1 MILDWLVFAV
11 FFTNKCTGGK
21 SMSQF
26 IDQIINSLN
35 VGSIYALIALGYTM
49 VYGIVKL
56 INFAHGEILMI
67 GAFIGYALA
76 VTFNMSLIPLLL
88 LSMLGCAI
96 IGMTIDRV
104 AYKPLRN
111 APRISALITALGM
124 SMLLS
129 NFFKWRFGASD
140 KIMPEINLIGNIP
153 MPNITV
159 ITLVITIVCMVGLQ
173 YVVTRTKTGQAMRAV
188 SEDKGA
194 AQLMGVNVDKTISI
208 TFAIGS
214 ALGAV
219 AGVLYALNYGNLEPY
234 MGMMPGLKA
243 FVAAVLGGIGIIPGA
258 MVGGF
263 VIGIIETFVKGYISS
278 SWANVFVF
286 GILII
291 VLLVKPTGL
300 FGKNIKEK
308 V

>member
-1 MILDWLVFAV
+1 MPDFLKE
-11 FFTNKCTGGK
+11 FFH
-21 SMSQF
+21 
-26 IDQIINSLN
+26 QIINSLN

-67 GAFIGYALA
+67 GAFTGYFLA
-76 VTFNMSLIPLLL
+76 TTFNMSLIPLLI
-88 LSMLGCAI
+88 LSMIVCAL
-96 IGMTIDRV
+96 IGMAIDRL

-111 APRISALITALGM
+111 APRMSALITALGV
-124 SMLLS
+124 SMFLS

-140 KIMPEINLIGNIP
+140 KIMPPMKLIGNIE
-153 MPNITV
+153 MPNITLITV
-159 ITLVITIVCMVGLQ
+159 ILTIICLVSLEFIVK
-173 YVVTRTKTGQAMRAV
+173 RTKVGKAMRAV
-188 SEDKGA
+188 SLDKGA
-194 AQLMGVNVDKTISI
+194 AQLMGINVDKTISM

-219 AGVLYALNYGNLEPY
+219 GGVLYSLNYGNLEPY
-234 MGMMPGLKA
+234 MGSLPGLKA
-243 FVAAVLGGIGIIPGA
+243 FVAAVLGGIGILPGA

-263 VIGIIETFVKGYISS
+263 AIGLIETFVKAYINS

-286 GILII
+286 GILIV

-300 FGKNIKEK
+300 FGKNVREK

>member
-1 MILDWLVFAV
+1 M
-11 FFTNKCTGGK
+11 T
-21 SMSQF
+21 QF
-26 IDQIINSLN
+26 LDQIINSLN

-67 GAFIGYALA
+67 GAFVGYFLA

-88 LSMLGCAI
+88 LSMLACAI
-96 IGMTIDRV
+96 IGVTIDRV

-124 SMLLS
+124 SMFLS
-129 NFFKWRFGASD
+129 NLFKWRFGASD
-140 KIMPEINLIGNIP
+140 KIMPDVNLIGNIP

-159 ITLVITIVCMVGLQ
+159 ITLVITVICMIGLQ

-194 AQLMGVNVDKTISI
+194 AQLMGINVDKTISI

-234 MGMMPGLKA
+234 MGTMPGLKA

-263 VIGIIETFVKGYISS
+263 AIGIIETFVKGYISS

>member
-1 MILDWLVFAV
+1 MHIAIGLGGMKWRLV
-11 FFTNKCTGGK
+11 
-21 SMSQF
+21 MSQF
-26 IDQIINSLN
+26 ISQIINSLN

-49 VYGIVKL
+49 VYGIVRL

-67 GAFIGYALA
+67 GAFVGFFLA
-76 VTFNMSLIPLLL
+76 SLFEMSFIPLLL
-88 LSMLGCAI
+88 ISMIVCAL
-96 IGMTIDRV
+96 IGMAIERI
-104 AYKPLRN
+104 AYKPLRS

-124 SMLLS
+124 SMFLS
-129 NFFKWRFGASD
+129 NLFRVLFGAND
-140 KIMPEINLIGNIP
+140 RIMPDVNLIGNIP
-153 MPNITV
+153 LPDVTVLTITITV
-159 ITLVITIVCMVGLQ
+159 ICLITLEYIVKRTRVG
-173 YVVTRTKTGQAMRAV
+173 KAMRAV

-194 AQLMGVNVDKTISI
+194 AQLMGINVDRTISL

-219 AGVLYALNYGNLEPY
+219 GGVLYAINYGNLKAY
-234 MGMMPGLKA
+234 MGVMPGLKA
-243 FVAAVLGGIGIIPGA
+243 FVAAVLGGIGILPGA

-263 VIGIIETFVKGYISS
+263 VIGIIETFVKGYLSS

-286 GILII
+286 GILIV
-291 VLLVKPTGL
+291 VLIIKPTGI

>member
-1 MILDWLVFAV
+1 ME
-11 FFTNKCTGGK
+11 
-21 SMSQF
+21 QF
-26 IDQIINSLN
+26 LNQVINSLN

-67 GAFIGYALA
+67 GAFVGYFLA
-76 VTFNMSLIPLLL
+76 VTFNMSLIPLLI
-88 LSMLGCAI
+88 LSMIVCAI
-96 IGMTIDRV
+96 IGMTIDRI

-124 SMLLS
+124 SMFLS

-140 KIMPEINLIGNIP
+140 KIMPEVNLIGNIP
-153 MPNITV
+153 MPNITFITVFITV
-159 ITLVITIVCMVGLQ
+159 ICMVGLEF
-173 YVVTRTKTGQAMRAV
+173 VVKKTKVGKAMRAV

-194 AQLMGVNVDKTISI
+194 AKLMGVNVDLTISL

-219 AGVLYALNYGNLEPY
+219 AGVLYAINYGNLEPY
-234 MGMMPGLKA
+234 MGTMPGLKA
-243 FVAAVLGGIGIIPGA
+243 FVAAVLGGIGILPGA

-263 VIGIIETFVKGYISS
+263 AIGIIETFVKGYISS
-278 SWANVFVF
+278 AWANVFVF

>member
-1 MILDWLVFAV
+1 ME
-11 FFTNKCTGGK
+11 
-21 SMSQF
+21 QF
-26 IDQIINSLN
+26 LNQVINSLN

-49 VYGIVKL
+49 VYGIVRL

-67 GAFIGYALA
+67 GAFVGYFLA
-76 VTFNMSLIPLLL
+76 VTFNMSLIPLLI
-88 LSMLGCAI
+88 LSMIACAV

-124 SMLLS
+124 SMFLS

-140 KIMPEINLIGNIP
+140 KIMPEVNLIGNVP
-153 MPNITV
+153 MPNITFITVLITV
-159 ITLVITIVCMVGLQ
+159 ICMVGLEF
-173 YVVTRTKTGQAMRAV
+173 VVKKTKVGKAMRAV

-194 AQLMGVNVDKTISI
+194 AKLMGINVDRTISL

-219 AGVLYALNYGNLEPY
+219 GGVLYAINYGNLEPY
-234 MGMMPGLKA
+234 MGTMPGLKA
-243 FVAAVLGGIGIIPGA
+243 FVAAVLGGIGILPGA

-263 VIGIIETFVKGYISS
+263 AIGIIETFVKGYISS

>member
-1 MILDWLVFAV
+1 MKAKLNTIY
-11 FFTNKCTGGK
+11 GGGL
-21 SMSQF
+21 MTQF
-26 IDQIINSLN
+26 INQIINGLN

-67 GAFIGYALA
+67 GAFIGYFFAM
-76 VTFNMSLIPLLL
+76 TFGMSLIPLLI
-88 LSMLGCAI
+88 LSMIGCAI
-96 IGMTIDRV
+96 LGMTIDRI

-124 SMLLS
+124 SMFLS
-129 NFFKWRFGASD
+129 NFFKWQFGAND
-140 KIMPEINLIGNIP
+140 KIMPEINLIGNVP
-153 MPNITV
+153 MPSITV
-159 ITLVITIVCMVGLQ
+159 ITLVITVICLVGLE
-173 YVVTRTKTGQAMRAV
+173 YVVRRTRVGKAMRAV

-194 AQLMGVNVDKTISI
+194 AQLMGINVDRTISL

-219 AGVLYALNYGNLEPY
+219 SGVLYALNYGNLQPY
-234 MGMMPGLKA
+234 MGTMPGLKA
-243 FVAAVLGGIGIIPGA
+243 FVAAVLGGIGILPGA

-263 VIGIIETFVKGYISS
+263 AIGFIETFVKGYISS

-300 FGKNIKEK
+300 FGKNVKEK

>member
-1 MILDWLVFAV
+1 MTQ
-11 FFTNKCTGGK
+11 FF
-21 SMSQF
+21 
-26 IDQIINSLN
+26 DQIVNSLN

-49 VYGIVKL
+49 VYGIVRL

-67 GAFIGYALA
+67 GAFVGYFLA
-76 VTFNMSLIPLLL
+76 VTFSMSLIPLLL
-88 LSMLGCAI
+88 LSMLACAI
-96 IGMTIDRV
+96 IGMTIDRL

-124 SMLLS
+124 SMFLS
-129 NFFKWRFGASD
+129 NFMRWQFGASD
-140 KIMPEINLIGNIP
+140 KIMPEITLIGNVP
-153 MPNITV
+153 LPDITV
-159 ITLVITIVCMVGLQ
+159 ITLVVTILCMVGLQ
-173 YVVTRTKTGQAMRAV
+173 YVVTRTKIGQAMRAV

-194 AQLMGVNVDKTISI
+194 AQLMGINVDRTISI

-219 AGVLYALNYGNLEPY
+219 GGVLYALNYGNLEPY
-234 MGMMPGLKA
+234 MGTMPGLKA

-263 VIGIIETFVKGYISS
+263 AIGIIETFVKGYISS

-291 VLLVKPTGL
+291 VLLVKPTGI
-300 FGKNIKEK
+300 FGNNVKEK

>member
-1 MILDWLVFAV
+1 ME
-11 FFTNKCTGGK
+11 
-21 SMSQF
+21 QF
-26 IDQIINSLN
+26 LAQIINSLN

-67 GAFIGYALA
+67 GSFVGFFMA
-76 VTFNMSLIPLLL
+76 TKFNMSLIPLLII
-88 LSMLGCAI
+88 SMAACAI
-96 IGMTIDRV
+96 IGVLIDRI
-104 AYKPLRN
+104 AYKPLRS

-124 SMLLS
+124 SMFLS
-129 NFFKWRFGASD
+129 NLFKVLFGEEN
-140 KIMPEINLIGNIP
+140 KIMPDVKLIGNIP
-153 MPNITV
+153 MPD
-159 ITLVITIVCMVGLQ
+159 ITIVTLTVTVLCMVGLDFI
-173 YVVTRTKTGQAMRAV
+173 VKRTKMGKAMRAV
-188 SEDKGA
+188 SEDNGA
-194 AQLMGVNVDKTISI
+194 ASLMGINVDKTISI

-219 AGVLYALNYGNLEPY
+219 GGVLFALNYGYLQPY

-263 VIGIIETFVKGYISS
+263 LIGLIETFVKGYINS

-286 GILII
+286 SILII
-291 VLLVKPTGL
+291 VLVVKPTGI
-300 FGKNIKEK
+300 FGKNVKEK

>member
-1 MILDWLVFAV
+1 
-11 FFTNKCTGGK
+11 
-21 SMSQF
+21 MSQF
-26 IDQIINSLN
+26 LDQIVNSLN

-67 GAFIGYALA
+67 GAFIGYFVAS
-76 VTFNMSLIPLLL
+76 TFGLSLIPLLL
-88 LSMLGCAI
+88 ISMIGCAL
-96 IGMTIDRV
+96 IGVTIDRI
-104 AYKPLRN
+104 AYKPLRH
-111 APRISALITALGM
+111 APRISALITALGV
-124 SMLLS
+124 SMFLS
-129 NFFKWRFGASD
+129 NFMRWRFGASD
-140 KIMPEINLIGNIP
+140 KIMPDINLIGNVP

-159 ITLVITIVCMVGLQ
+159 VTLVITVICMVGLQ
-173 YVVTRTKTGQAMRAV
+173 YVVTKTKTGQAMRAV
-188 SEDKGA
+188 SEDQGA
-194 AQLMGVNVDKTISI
+194 AQLMGINVDKTISF

-234 MGMMPGLKA
+234 MGTMPGLKA

-263 VIGIIETFVKGYISS
+263 AIGIVETFVKGYISS

-286 GILII
+286 GILIL
-291 VLLVKPTGL
+291 VLIVKPTGL
-300 FGKNIKEK
+300 FGKNVKEK

>member
-1 MILDWLVFAV
+1 M
-11 FFTNKCTGGK
+11 T
-21 SMSQF
+21 QF

-67 GAFIGYALA
+67 GAFVGYALA

-88 LSMLGCAI
+88 LSMLACAI

-124 SMLLS
+124 SMFLS
-129 NFFKWRFGASD
+129 NFMRWRFGAAD
-140 KIMPEINLIGNIP
+140 KIMPEINLIGDIP
-153 MPNITV
+153 MPDITV
-159 ITLVITIVCMVGLQ
+159 ITLIITIVCMIALQ
-173 YVVTRTKTGQAMRAV
+173 YIVTRTKTGQAMRAV

-194 AQLMGVNVDKTISI
+194 AQLMGINVDRTISI

-234 MGMMPGLKA
+234 MGTMPGLKA

-263 VIGIIETFVKGYISS
+263 AIGVVETFVKGYISS

-300 FGKNIKEK
+300 FGKNVKEK

>member
-1 MILDWLVFAV
+1 M
-11 FFTNKCTGGK
+11 T
-21 SMSQF
+21 QF

-49 VYGIVKL
+49 VYGIVRL

-67 GAFIGYALA
+67 GAFVGYFLA
-76 VTFNMSLIPLLL
+76 ATFSMSLIPLLII
-88 LSMLGCAI
+88 SMAACAI

-124 SMLLS
+124 SMFLS
-129 NFFKWRFGASD
+129 NFMRWQFGASD
-140 KIMPEINLIGNIP
+140 KIMPDMNLIGNVP
-153 MPNITV
+153 MPNITI
-159 ITLVITIVCMVGLQ
+159 ITLVVTIVCMVGLQ
-173 YVVTRTKTGQAMRAV
+173 YIVTKTKTGQAMRAV

-194 AQLMGVNVDKTISI
+194 AQLMGINVDKTISI

-219 AGVLYALNYGNLEPY
+219 AGILYALNYGNLEPY
-234 MGMMPGLKA
+234 MGTMPGLKA

-263 VIGIIETFVKGYISS
+263 AIGIVETFVKGYISS

-291 VLLVKPTGL
+291 VLLVKPTGI

>member
-1 MILDWLVFAV
+1 M
-11 FFTNKCTGGK
+11 T
-21 SMSQF
+21 QF
-26 IDQIINSLN
+26 LNQIINSLN

-49 VYGIVKL
+49 VYGIVRL

-67 GAFIGYALA
+67 GAFVGYFLA
-76 VTFNMSLIPLLL
+76 TTFSMSLIPLLL
-88 LSMLGCAI
+88 LSMIACAL
-96 IGMTIDRV
+96 IGMAIDRI
-104 AYKPLRN
+104 AYKPLRT

-124 SMLLS
+124 SMFLS
-129 NFFKWRFGASD
+129 NLFKYIFGASD
-140 KIMPEINLIGNIP
+140 KIMPPVKLIGNIDL
-153 MPNITV
+153 PNITILTMTITV
-159 ITLVITIVCMVGLQ
+159 ICMIALEYTVKK
-173 YVVTRTKTGQAMRAV
+173 TKAGQAMRAV
-188 SEDKGA
+188 SEDRDA
-194 AQLMGVNVDKTISI
+194 AQLMGINVDRTISL

-219 AGVLYALNYGNLEPY
+219 GGVLYALNYGNLEPY
-234 MGMMPGLKA
+234 MGVMPGLKA

-263 VIGIIETFVKGYISS
+263 LIGAIETFVKGYISS

-286 GILII
+286 GVLII

-300 FGKNIKEK
+300 FGKNVKEK

>member
-1 MILDWLVFAV
+1 
-11 FFTNKCTGGK
+11 
-21 SMSQF
+21 MSQF
-26 IDQIINSLN
+26 INQIINSLN

-49 VYGIVKL
+49 VYGIVRL

-67 GAFIGYALA
+67 GAFVGFFLA
-76 VTFNMSLIPLLL
+76 TMLNMSFIPLLL
-88 LSMLGCAI
+88 LSMLVCAI
-96 IGMTIDRV
+96 IGMTIDRI
-104 AYKPLRN
+104 AYKPLRT

-124 SMLLS
+124 SMFLS
-129 NFFKWRFGASD
+129 NLFRWLFGAGD
-140 KIMPEINLIGNIP
+140 RIMPDINLIGDIP
-153 MPNITV
+153 MPDITAL
-159 ITLVITIVCMVGLQ
+159 TITITIICMVGLEFI
-173 YVVTRTKTGQAMRAV
+173 VKRTRVGKAMRAV

-194 AQLMGVNVDKTISI
+194 AQLMGINVDKTISI

-219 AGVLYALNYGNLEPY
+219 GGVLYAINYGKLGPY

-243 FVAAVLGGIGIIPGA
+243 FVAAVLGGIGILPGA

-263 VIGIIETFVKGYISS
+263 VIGIVETFVKGYISS

-286 GILII
+286 GILIV
-291 VLLVKPTGL
+291 VLFIKPAGL
-300 FGKNIKEK
+300 FGKNVKEK

>member
-1 MILDWLVFAV
+1 
-11 FFTNKCTGGK
+11 
-21 SMSQF
+21 MSQF
-26 IDQIINSLN
+26 INQVINSLN

-67 GAFIGYALA
+67 GAFTGYFMATL
-76 VTFNMSLIPLLL
+76 FHMSFIPLLIVAAVVT
-88 LSMLGCAI
+88 AI
-96 IGMTIDRV
+96 IGVIIDRI

-124 SMLLS
+124 SMFLS
-129 NFFKWRFGASD
+129 NLAKLLFGPED
-140 KIMPEINLIGNIP
+140 KIMPEMNLIGPIP

-159 ITLVITIVCMVGLQ
+159 ITIIFTVICMIGLEYTIRK
-173 YVVTRTKTGQAMRAV
+173 TRIGQAMRAV

-194 AQLMGVNVDKTISI
+194 AQLMGINVDKTISI
-208 TFAIGS
+208 TFAVGS

-219 AGVLYALNYGNLEPY
+219 GGVLYSLNYGNLEPY
-234 MGMMPGLKA
+234 MGVMPGLKA

-263 VIGIIETFVKGYISS
+263 AIGAIETFVKGYISS

-286 GILII
+286 GVLIL
-291 VLLVKPTGL
+291 VLLIKPTGL
-300 FGKNIKEK
+300 FGKNAKEK

>member
-1 MILDWLVFAV
+1 
-11 FFTNKCTGGK
+11 
-21 SMSQF
+21 MSQF

-263 VIGIIETFVKGYISS
+263 AIGIIETFVKGYISS

>member
-1 MILDWLVFAV
+1 
-11 FFTNKCTGGK
+11 
-21 SMSQF
+21 MSQF
-26 IDQIINSLN
+26 LDQIINSLN
-35 VGSIYALIALGYTM
+35 IGSIYALIALGYTM

-67 GAFIGYALA
+67 GAFIGYYMAA
-76 VTFNMSLIPLLL
+76 TFNLSLIPLLL
-88 LSMLGCAI
+88 VSMIGCAI
-96 IGMTIDRV
+96 IGVTIDRI

-111 APRISALITALGM
+111 APRISALITALGV

-129 NFFKWRFGASD
+129 NFFKWKFGASD
-140 KIMPEINLIGNIP
+140 KIMPDVNLIGDIP

-159 ITLVITIVCMVGLQ
+159 ITVVVTVICMVGLQ
-173 YVVTRTKTGQAMRAV
+173 YIVTRTKMGQAMRAV

-194 AQLMGVNVDKTISI
+194 AQLMGINVDKTISI

-234 MGMMPGLKA
+234 MGTMPGLKA

-263 VIGIIETFVKGYISS
+263 AIGLIETFVKGYISS

-286 GILII
+286 GLLIV

>member
-1 MILDWLVFAV
+1 M
-11 FFTNKCTGGK
+11 T
-21 SMSQF
+21 QF
-26 IDQIINSLN
+26 LDQIINSLN

-49 VYGIVKL
+49 VYGIVSL

-67 GAFIGYALA
+67 GAFVGYYLA
-76 VTFNMSLIPLLL
+76 STYNMSLIPLLV
-88 LSMLGCAI
+88 LSMLACAI
-96 IGMTIDRV
+96 IGILIDRI

-111 APRISALITALGM
+111 APRISALITALGV
-124 SMLLS
+124 SMFLS
-129 NFFKWRFGASD
+129 NFFKWQFGASD
-140 KIMPEINLIGNIP
+140 RIMPEINLIGNIP

-159 ITLVITIVCMVGLQ
+159 ITLVVTIVCMIGLQ

-194 AQLMGVNVDKTISI
+194 AQLMGINVDKTISL

-234 MGMMPGLKA
+234 MGTMPGLKA

-263 VIGIIETFVKGYISS
+263 AIGIIETFVKGYISS

-300 FGKNIKEK
+300 FGKNVKEK

>member
-1 MILDWLVFAV
+1 M
-11 FFTNKCTGGK
+11 T
-21 SMSQF
+21 QF
-26 IDQIINSLN
+26 INQIINSLN
-35 VGSIYALIALGYTM
+35 IGSIYALIALGYTM
-49 VYGIVKL
+49 VYGIVRL

-67 GAFIGYALA
+67 GAFIGYFLA

-88 LSMLGCAI
+88 LSMIGCAI
-96 IGMTIDRV
+96 IGMIIDRV
-104 AYKPLRN
+104 AYKPLRK

-129 NFFKWRFGASD
+129 NFFRWRFGASD

-153 MPNITV
+153 MPNITIITVV
-159 ITLVITIVCMVGLQ
+159 ITFMCMIGLQ
-173 YVVTRTKTGQAMRAV
+173 YVITRTKTGQAMRAV

-194 AQLMGVNVDKTISI
+194 AQLMGINVDKTISI

-219 AGVLYALNYGNLEPY
+219 AGVLYAINYGNLEPY
-234 MGMMPGLKA
+234 MGTMPGLKA

-263 VIGIIETFVKGYISS
+263 AIGIIETFVKGYISS
-278 SWANVFVF
+278 AWANVFVF

-291 VLLVKPTGL
+291 VLIVKPTGL

>member
-1 MILDWLVFAV
+1 M
-11 FFTNKCTGGK
+11 T
-21 SMSQF
+21 QF
-26 IDQIINSLN
+26 INQIINSLN
-35 VGSIYALIALGYTM
+35 IGSIYALIALGYTM
-49 VYGIVKL
+49 VYGIVRL

-67 GAFIGYALA
+67 GAFIGYFLA

-88 LSMLGCAI
+88 LSMIGCAI
-96 IGMTIDRV
+96 IGMIIDRV
-104 AYKPLRN
+104 AYKPLRK

-129 NFFKWRFGASD
+129 NFFRWRFGASD

-153 MPNITV
+153 MPNITIITVV
-159 ITLVITIVCMVGLQ
+159 ITFMCMIGLQ
-173 YVVTRTKTGQAMRAV
+173 YVITRTKTGQAMRAV

-194 AQLMGVNVDKTISI
+194 AQLMGINVDKTISI

-219 AGVLYALNYGNLEPY
+219 AGVLYAINYGNLEPY
-234 MGMMPGLKA
+234 MGTMPGLKA

-263 VIGIIETFVKGYISS
+263 AIGI
-278 SWANVFVF
+278 
-286 GILII
+286 
-291 VLLVKPTGL
+291 
-300 FGKNIKEK
+300 GKCICFWYFNYCINC
-308 V
+308 

>member
-1 MILDWLVFAV
+1 MTDFMTQL
-11 FFTNKCTGGK
+11 G
-21 SMSQF
+21 
-26 IDQIINSLN
+26 DQIINSLN

-49 VYGIVKL
+49 VYGIVLL

-67 GAFIGYALA
+67 GAFVGYFFAI
-76 VTFNMSLIPLLL
+76 TFNMSLIPLLL
-88 LSMLGCAI
+88 LSMIICAV

-124 SMLLS
+124 SMFLS
-129 NFFKWRFGASD
+129 NLFKYLFGASD
-140 KIMPEINLIGNIP
+140 KIMPEVKLIGNVE
-153 MPNITV
+153 MPNITI
-159 ITLVITIVCMVGLQ
+159 ITLVITIICMIGLQ
-173 YVVTRTKTGQAMRAV
+173 YIITKTRVGKAMRAV
-188 SEDKGA
+188 SEDKDA
-194 AQLMGVNVDKTISI
+194 AQLMGINVDRTISL

-219 AGVLYALNYGNLEPY
+219 GGVLYALNYGNLEPY
-234 MGMMPGLKA
+234 MGTMPGLKA

-263 VIGIIETFVKGYISS
+263 VIGFVETFVKGYISS

-286 GILII
+286 GILIL

>member
-1 MILDWLVFAV
+1 MA
-11 FFTNKCTGGK
+11 
-21 SMSQF
+21 QF
-26 IDQIINSLN
+26 LDQIINSLN

-67 GAFIGYALA
+67 GAFVGYFLA
-76 VTFNMSLIPLLL
+76 TTFNMSLIPLLI
-88 LSMLGCAI
+88 LSMVACAI
-96 IGMTIDRV
+96 LGMTIDRV

-129 NFFKWRFGASD
+129 NFMRWQFGASD
-140 KIMPEINLIGNIP
+140 KIMPDINLIGNIP

-159 ITLVITIVCMVGLQ
+159 ITLVVTVICMVGLQ
-173 YVVTRTKTGQAMRAV
+173 YIVTKTKTGQAMRAV

-194 AQLMGVNVDKTISI
+194 AQLMGINVDKTISI

-234 MGMMPGLKA
+234 MGTMPGLKA

-263 VIGIIETFVKGYISS
+263 AIGAIETFVKGYISS

-291 VLLVKPTGL
+291 VLLVKPAGI
-300 FGKNIKEK
+300 FGKNVKEK